1 MWNLKNKT
9 GKQTQQNRNRVIDT
23 EYKQVVGEGGQGMNE
38 VSEDDENAQTSSFK
52 IGESW
57 VCNAWRRKYSQ

>member
-38 VSEDDENAQTSSFK
+38 VRMTKTHKLPVSK
-52 IGESW
+52 
-57 VCNAWRRKYSQ
+57 

>member
-57 VCNAWRRKYSQ
+57 VCNA